1 MNNFGRVYRF
11 VLSIQ
16 TDTKATAACHAA
28 ELGYTDSQIRA
39 LGRWKSDG
47 FKLYIRNETLAANW
61 IFIFPFLQLFL
72 TSMIIV
78 PVFR

>member
-1 MNNFGRVYRF
+1 MRQGRFSAFVTGLLLSPSSMNNFARVYRF

-28 ELGYTDSQIRA
+28 DLGYTDSQIRA

-47 FKLYIRNETLAANW
+47 FKLYIRNETLAAN
-61 IFIFPFLQLFL
+61 
-72 TSMIIV
+72 
-78 PVFR
+78 